1 MHPAYFPVFFWSLL
15 IFVSFWGYGEL
26 LRRRID
32 RPEFAD
38 IGWGLTCAR
47 GMSVVLALGG
57 LLMAFSLAKAAN
69 LTVLVLVGATL
80 AVFYLAGKITT
91 KDTKSTKGIKGNSKS
106 KTQNPKSPS
115 PASSAFRFQLS
126 GFSFSVFI
134 LYFLALLAFASSIMW
149 PLQIDPNDDVVCYL
163 FYPQKILQT
172 GSLIEPFN
180 FRRMGTY
187 GGQALLQA
195 LVMIVGGERNGH
207 VPDRGFG
214 MLMLFGMLLHLSKG
228 IPKSLGLLRF
238 FAVGCLFFISVPRI
252 NTGSH
257 LTGAA
262 MILALIL
269 TLSKLPS
276 PAWAGWKAYLAPS
289 LLVAATGSLRMT
301 YFLCIVG
308 IVALEPTIR
317 YWQSSKVEQASRLLS
332 PQKGNRDGRP
342 TSQMATLP
350 ATLKNAFASIFP
362 IAIGSLV
369 ILIPWMS
376 VLWQSNGTPM
386 FPPFLGTINPEFIV
400 LGNKG
405 GAIFDAAHALAYL
418 FTPEALSLIFCLG
431 LVVFAGNRPL
441 AYAAATVALFVSWLV
456 SDRLGVAQ
464 FFESHRYTFP
474 MLMPVALWLII
485 SALSSDEAREDTPA
499 FRVLLPVVLVLGLL
513 LALNLPN
520 AGRELGVQVEN
531 LPQQIYS
538 RDPLVNSALTKA
550 DRELQN
556 YTPPGSKIFAAVDT
570 PYGFDF
576 ARNEIYTADFPG
588 GSAIGKWPLFQ
599 GAAALEKYLAAQGFK
614 YIIASDFDNAMLLY
628 TRKHWKEHQ
637 RPEWFFK
644 EVNGKYFLDFMDN
657 VDSIARSGRVVA
669 TAANLRLIELTTPPS
684 P

>member
-1 MHPAYFPVFFWSLL
+1 M
-15 IFVSFWGYGEL
+15 IFASFLGYGEI
-26 LRRRID
+26 LRRWINR
-32 RPEFAD
+32 REFDD
-38 IGWGLTCAR
+38 IGWGLTAAW
-47 GMSVVLALGG
+47 GMAVTLALGG
-57 LLMAFSLAKAAN
+57 LLMAFRLAKAQN
-69 LTVLVLVGATL
+69 LTVLVLVGAAAAAYFATQL
-80 AVFYLAGKITT
+80 LVP
-91 KDTKSTKGIKGNSKS
+91 SGNSKS
-106 KTQNPKSPS
+106 KIPNSKS
-115 PASSAFRFQLS
+115 SSS
-126 GFSFSVFI
+126 GFGFSSLLLFA
-134 LYFLALLAFASSIMW
+134 LAALAFASSIMW

-163 FYPQKILQT
+163 FFPQKILQT
-172 GSLIEPFN
+172 GTLIEPFN

-214 MLMLFGMLLHLSKG
+214 ILMLFGMLLHLSKG
-228 IPKSLGLLRF
+228 IPRSLGLLRF
-238 FAVGCLFFISVPRI
+238 FAVGCLFFIAVPRI

-257 LTGAA
+257 LTGGA

-276 PAWAGWKAYLAPS
+276 PAWAGWKAYLAPA

-308 IVALEPTIR
+308 IVAFEPIIR
-317 YWQSSKVEQASRLLS
+317 YWTSSGNFASGKER
-332 PQKGNRDGRP
+332 GRP
-342 TSQMATLP
+342 ARMDKDGGQDARTPIGAALM
-350 ATLKNAFASIFP
+350 NAFASVFP

-369 ILIPWMS
+369 ILIPWMC

-418 FTPEALSLIFCLG
+418 FTPDALALIFCLG
-431 LVVFAGNRPL
+431 LVAFAGNRPL
-441 AYAAATVALFVSWLV
+441 AYAAATVAFFVSWYT
-456 SDRLGVAQ
+456 SYKFGVAVLS
-464 FFESHRYTFP
+464 EGYRYTFP
-474 MLMPVALWLII
+474 MLMPVALWMVI
-485 SALSSDEAREDTPA
+485 SALSSDEPKEAPPA
-499 FRVLLPVVLVLGLL
+499 FRILLPVVLVLGLL

-520 AGRELGVQVEN
+520 AGRELGVQVES

-550 DRELQN
+550 DRELQK

-576 ARNEIYTADFPG
+576 SRNEIYTADFPG

-599 GAAALEKYLAAQGFK
+599 GPKALAKYLLEQGFK

-628 TRKHWKEHQ
+628 TRKHWREHQ

-657 VDSIARSGRVVA
+657 VDAIAKNGRVVA
-669 TAANLRLIELTTPPS
+669 TAANLRLIELNPRALP
-684 P
+684 